1 MKHTIF
7 ILLIL
12 LATSTAYGVQELQ
25 LNTKNLRISDQR
37 KGENSVI
44 DTVQDNDGYIWI
56 ASIQGLYV
64 YDGNL
69 IRQALTEYLHK
80 VVIRDIH
87 IDSDN
92 QLWVA
97 THTGA
102 FVYSLTNRSGTW
114 LTPDL
119 EINDRASRVIQKIY
133 EDPFGTIWLGT
144 SNGLYRYEKT
154 FGKFQHIP
162 VFPGN
167 GKICIKDL
175 CVDVNRQFWVAT
187 NKGLFLLSEDMKS
200 SRRIPLDV
208 NDAPKAAANIA
219 TDSAGHI
226 WASIA
231 QRGVQQL
238 SVQNG
243 KHILRSI
250 DTKNDLPHQCNALRV
265 DSVGDLWIGT
275 TQGIFR
281 YSPEQQ
287 RFFRHPLQDTD
298 WIGDTPLHI
307 ASVAEGK
314 TGSLWVGT
322 FNNGG
327 FQFVS
332 NTGTQQIDIISQ
344 IKNHPTKLLGCYS
357 QYNPYDKSL
366 WVAPKSGGLYRSSAI
381 SAEVLKNC
389 KQLHVDKIFTGKRIH
404 VLFLHSNKGVI
415 CGASEDEL
423 LYFPHTGGMQNLQ
436 FLVNEPASNNAN
448 NIIAITE
455 TSGGDILLA
464 DKANIFTWTPG
475 GVSPPRKLDFDKM
488 FDHGGIRG
496 IAADGNAV
504 YIGATKGTFRF
515 QYNPNFNGRVE
526 CEQLSALPVTALA
539 VDSRHRIW
547 IGSSQ
552 GTLTVDPTTKT
563 ETQITLATGAPILN
577 AQSFWEAHDGDI
589 WTNTLS
595 NIIHIPANSERGN
608 ISAVGASNPSESII
622 GLPGRGPSEEIVFG
636 HTNGILL
643 VNPKALTARATAKI
657 VISDIRIFDQP
668 LLMTPDGRL
677 PQSIELSHNQNYI
690 TFGFSALDFGTPKPA
705 RYVYRM
711 LGLDTEWHEAGS
723 RNYASFGNLS
733 PGDYTFTVRDPDG
746 STSATAM
753 SIHISPPIWLAP
765 WAKAAYTLCAAVL
778 VMGSTLL
785 FSRLQRH
792 SIRQEMLEHLVMQ
805 DSLTAIPNRRKF
817 EEVLQVEKS
826 RCARTKNELSL
837 IMIDID
843 YFKGFNDRFGHQ
855 KGDDVLRKVATA
867 LKISLQRPED
877 FVARYGGEEFVA
889 VLPNTSRHGAE
900 HVAEALKRAVFQ
912 LEIPYPNSPVSDRV
926 TISLGVSSFAPETD
940 LHIETGLFSADQALY
955 QAKRAG
961 RNCII
966 YREHILGLSAMA

>member
-7 ILLIL
+7 TLLIL
-12 LATSTAYGVQELQ
+12 LTTSIAYGVHEIQ
-25 LNTKNLRISDQR
+25 LNTKNIHISDQR

-69 IRQALTEYLHK
+69 IRQALKEYLHK
-80 VVIRDIH
+80 VVIRDVY

-92 QLWVA
+92 QLWIA

-102 FVYSLTNRSGTW
+102 FVYSLTKRSGTW
-114 LTPDL
+114 LTPDS
-119 EINDRASRVIQKIY
+119 EVANHASRVIQKIY
-133 EDPFGTIWLGT
+133 EDPFGTIWIGT

-154 FGKFQHIP
+154 FGKFQHMP

-175 CVDVNRQFWVAT
+175 CVDTNRQFWVAT

-200 SRRIPLDV
+200 SRRIPLDE
-208 NDAPKAAANIA
+208 NDAPKAANNIA
-219 TDSAGHI
+219 ADGTGNI
-226 WASIA
+226 WVSIA
-231 QRGVQQL
+231 QRGVQQIA
-238 SVQNG
+238 VQNG
-243 KHILRSI
+243 TYILQSI
-250 DTKNDLPHQCNALRV
+250 DIKNELPHQCNALHV
-265 DSVGDLWIGT
+265 DSGGELWIGT

-287 RFFRHPLQDTD
+287 RFSRHPLQDTD

-307 ASVAEGK
+307 ASIAEGK

-332 NTGTQQIDIISQ
+332 NTGAQQIDIVSQ
-344 IKNHPTKLLGCYS
+344 IKNHPTKLLWNYG
-357 QYNPYDKSL
+357 QYNPHDKSL
-366 WVAPKSGGLYRSSAI
+366 WVAPKSGGLYRSSPI

-389 KQLHVDKIFTGKRIH
+389 KELYVDKIFAGKRIR
-404 VLFLHSNKGVI
+404 VLFFHSNKGVI

-423 LYFPHTGGMQNLQ
+423 LYFPYTGGIQSLQ
-436 FLVNEPASNNAN
+436 FLSSEPAGNNAN
-448 NIIAITE
+448 NILAITE
-455 TSGGDILLA
+455 TAGGDILLA
-464 DKANIFTWTPG
+464 DKVNIFAWTPG
-475 GVSPPRKLDFDKM
+475 DTSLPRKLEFDIM
-488 FDHGGIRG
+488 IDYGSIRG
-496 IAADGNAV
+496 IVADGNTA
-504 YIGATKGTFRF
+504 YLGLDKGIFRF
-515 QYNPNFNGRVE
+515 QYSPSTNDRIS
-526 CEQLSALPVTALA
+526 CEQISALPITALA
-539 VDSRHRIW
+539 VDSKHKVW
-547 IGSSQ
+547 SSSSQ
-552 GTLTVDPTTKT
+552 GTFTFNPTTKT
-563 ETQITLATGAPILN
+563 EIELTLATGAPILN
-577 AQSFWEAHDGDI
+577 AQSFWEARNGDI

-608 ISAVGASNPSESII
+608 ISAVGASDPSESIL
-622 GLPGRGPSEEIVFG
+622 GLPGTGPNEEIVFG
-636 HTNGILL
+636 HTKGILL
-643 VNPKALTARATAKI
+643 INPKALTARTTAKI
-657 VISDIRIFDQP
+657 VISDVRIFDHP

-677 PQSIELSHNQNYI
+677 PQSIELSHKQNFI
-690 TFGFSALDFGTPKPA
+690 TFGFSALDFGTPKPT
-705 RYVYRM
+705 RYMYR
-711 LGLDTEWHEAGS
+711 LVGLDTEWHDAGS

-733 PGDYTFTVRDPDG
+733 PGDYTFTVRDPDA
-746 STSATAM
+746 STPTTTM
-753 SIHISPPIWLAP
+753 SIHISPPIWLTP
-765 WAKAAYTLCAAVL
+765 WAKAAYTLCALAL
-778 VMGSTLL
+778 VTGSTLI

-805 DSLTAIPNRRKF
+805 DSLTGIPNRRKF
-817 EEVLQVEKS
+817 EEILQIEKS

-867 LKISLQRPED
+867 LKSSLQRPED

-912 LEIPYPNSPVSDRV
+912 LEISYPNSPVSDRV